1 MKRRSSG
8 MRFLIV
14 FIFCGMIQMEAST
27 LSRKHIFIENS
38 LQQTQDS
45 TVLTLQ
51 EFLGYVKRYHPVAKQ
66 ADLLIDE
73 AQANLLR
80 ARGGFDPK
88 IEVDYRRKDFKG
100 TEYYDE
106 LSGVFKIPTWY
117 GVEFKAGAE
126 RNQGEFIDPS
136 LSVPDGGLFS
146 AGVEVNLGQGLWIN
160 DRMATLRKA
169 RLFEKQNAA
178 QRELQA
184 NDILYQASLAY
195 FDWWQATKE
204 VLFFKEILQTAVI
217 RERGVSISAREGDKA
232 AIDTVEAG
240 IATQNRLLG
249 LEQALVNQTKSRLTL
264 ETFLWINGI
273 PVELQETVLPQAEL
287 IPSIDIVLGILGTN
301 LSEFSLENH
310 PKIIA
315 LNLKLDQLEVDRQ
328 LKANKLLPKITV
340 EYNFITP
347 DWNQLNTLQQDNY
360 KAGLAFAYPIFT
372 RKERGDVRLA
382 KVKLE
387 DARYG
392 LQSESLILRNK
403 VSAIFAQ
410 LESFQRQLGIVS
422 QLTLGTQRLLQAE
435 TRKFDLGDSSLFL
448 INAREVKFIEARLKQ
463 LEVQSKFY
471 TSKADLFRSLVVL
484 PEDL

>member
-1 MKRRSSG
+1 
-8 MRFLIV
+8 
-14 FIFCGMIQMEAST
+14 
-27 LSRKHIFIENS
+27 
-38 LQQTQDS
+38 
-45 TVLTLQ
+45 
-51 EFLGYVKRYHPVAKQ
+51 
-66 ADLLIDE
+66 
-73 AQANLLR
+73 
-80 ARGGFDPK
+80 
-88 IEVDYRRKDFKG
+88 
-100 TEYYDE
+100 
-106 LSGVFKIPTWY
+106 
-117 GVEFKAGAE
+117 
-126 RNQGEFIDPS
+126 
-136 LSVPDGGLFS
+136 
-146 AGVEVNLGQGLWIN
+146 
-160 DRMATLRKA
+160 
-169 RLFEKQNAA
+169 
-178 QRELQA
+178 
-184 NDILYQASLAY
+184 
-195 FDWWQATKE
+195 
-204 VLFFKEILQTAVI
+204 
-217 RERGVSISAREGDKA
+217 
-232 AIDTVEAG
+232 
-240 IATQNRLLG
+240 
-249 LEQALVNQTKSRLTL
+249 
-264 ETFLWINGI
+264 
-273 PVELQETVLPQAEL
+273 VLPQAEL